1 MDINKK
7 LKCINMMEYVGNW
20 GEWRN
25 NLSQAVKAGKKAG
38 MSSEQI
44 EKLATQIG
52 DFLSENVCPETPE
65 EELLKEMWNT
75 ASPKERQT
83 IAGLLVKM
91 SEEYSGS

>member
-1 MDINKK
+1 MDVNKK
-7 LKCINMMEYVGNW
+7 LKCINLMDYVGNW

-25 NLSQAVKAGKKAG
+25 NLSQAVSAGKKAG
-38 MSSEQI
+38 MSKEQM

-52 DFLSENVCPETPE
+52 DFLAKNVCPETPE

-75 ASPKERQT
+75 ASPDERKT

-91 SEEYSGS
+91 SE